1 MIIDNEFSIPAP
13 IDQVWKYMNDYHRVA
28 RCMPG
33 AEIQS
38 ANDKQVK
45 GRVKVSMGP
54 LKLAF
59 GGVIDIMEKN
69 EGAHRVVMKA
79 TGSEEKGKGQAS
91 ATVTS
96 TMFSAGGGTTVK
108 LSQDLQMTGAIAQY
122 GRGMMAD
129 VIGALMKQFA
139 ACAAAE
145 IKRPGGGAGAA
156 RGGSA
161 AKSMSGFS
169 LMLLS
174 LKAFF
179 KNIFSS
185 KSSKK

>member
-13 IDQVWKYMNDYHRVA
+13 IDQVWKYMNDYQRVA

-38 ANDKQVK
+38 ATDKQVK

-69 EGAHRVVMKA
+69 ESAHRVVMKA
-79 TGSEEKGKGQAS
+79 TGAEEKGKGQAS

-96 TMFSAGGGTTVK
+96 TMISAGGGTTVK

-139 ACAAAE
+139 ACAASE
-145 IKRPGGGAGAA
+145 IGRPAGAA
-156 RGGSA
+156 GRSSSSKA
-161 AKSMSGFS
+161 PKSMSGFS

-174 LKAFF
+174 AKAFF
-179 KNIFSS
+179 KNIF
-185 KSSKK
+185 KMGSKK